1 MHKNTFKKLLKRFL
15 KSYSKIKCFRNL
27 SNPFKQTKV
36 AMNKK
41 TLCSLPITKLRLKEK
56 GLVETFNEHDINIVE
71 NSRGVKTYNTAL
83 ENNILNIML
92 Q

>member
-1 MHKNTFKKLLKRFL
+1 MLVADN
-15 KSYSKIKCFRNL
+15 KIA
-27 SNPFKQTKV
+27 SE
-36 AMNKK
+36 
-41 TLCSLPITKLRLKEK
+41 EK

-92 Q
+92 QQIS

>member
-1 MHKNTFKKLLKRFL
+1 MLIADN
-15 KSYSKIKCFRNL
+15 KIA
-27 SNPFKQTKV
+27 SE
-36 AMNKK
+36 
-41 TLCSLPITKLRLKEK
+41 EK

-83 ENNILNIML
+83 ENNILNIIL

>member
-1 MHKNTFKKLLKRFL
+1 MLIADN
-15 KSYSKIKCFRNL
+15 KIA
-27 SNPFKQTKV
+27 SE
-36 AMNKK
+36 
-41 TLCSLPITKLRLKEK
+41 EK

-71 NSRGVKTYNTAL
+71 NSRGVKTSAL